1 MSEKNIIEIGYF
13 NVNSKENSILK
24 NAKHQDNE
32 ISNSL
37 NEMAKLGE
45 KLKNNISAK
54 NTKNNVDTSIN
65 FRKNKQRPW
74 CT

>member
-13 NVNSKENSILK
+13 NVNSKENKIIK

-45 KLKNNISAK
+45 KLKNNITDK

-65 FRKNKQRPW
+65 FRKNKQ
-74 CT
+74 

>member
-65 FRKNKQRPW
+65 FRKNKQ
-74 CT
+74 